1 MIEIPFDPSFWLG
14 PVRVAWH
21 SFFSYVGLLAGAWL
35 SFRCARHLVKDQ
47 RIYPFALAVVA
58 GGLIGARAMHLLDS
72 WPRYEG
78 DPIEAFAIWNGGIG
92 TMGAPLGSTIA
103 GYLAAWRLRL
113 PVGFMFDTT
122 VIGIALGLAIG
133 RIGDIVNGE
142 HHTAGCSGVPWCVGY
157 THPQTLGQP
166 GPVHPVV
173 AYDLAWDLVILA
185 ATYAMWRR
193 VRGRQPEGR
202 VWMLFLLLYGTGR
215 VLSSSLRLDPQVW
228 AGLQGG
234 QLAGLLYAAVGGLSL
249 AWLTATGRAR
259 RSGGSS

>member
-1 MIEIPFDPSFWLG
+1 MIEIPLDPGFSLG

-35 SFRCARHLVKDQ
+35 SFRCARYLVKDQ

-58 GGLIGARAMHLLDS
+58 GGLVGARLMHLLDS
-72 WPRYEG
+72 WPRYMTN
-78 DPIEAFAIWNGGIG
+78 PIEMLAIWNGGIG
-92 TMGAPLGSTIA
+92 TMGAPLGSSIT
-103 GYLAAWRLRL
+103 GYLAARRLRL
-113 PVGFMFDTT
+113 PIGFMFDTT

-133 RIGDIVNGE
+133 RIGDVINGE
-142 HHTAGCSGVPWCVGY
+142 HPSAACSGVPWCVGY
-157 THPQTLGQP
+157 THPATLGQP

-185 ATYAMWRR
+185 SSYALWRR

-202 VWMLFLLLYGTGR
+202 VWMLFLLLYGAGR
-215 VLSSSLRLDPQVW
+215 VLTSSLRLDPVVF

-234 QLAGLLYAAVGGLSL
+234 QLAGILYVLAGASGLIWIALRTS
-249 AWLTATGRAR
+249 GRRPR
-259 RSGGSS
+259 R

>member
-1 MIEIPFDPSFWLG
+1 MIEIPFDPSFSLG

-35 SFRCARHLVKDQ
+35 SFRCARYLVKDR
-47 RIYPFALAVVA
+47 RIYPFAIAVVA
-58 GGLIGARAMHLLDS
+58 GGLVGARAMHLLDS
-72 WPRYEG
+72 WPRYA
-78 DPIEAFAIWNGGIG
+78 EAPLGALAIWNGGIG
-92 TMGAPLGSTIA
+92 TMGAPLGSSIA
-103 GYLAAWRLRL
+103 GLLAARRLRL

-142 HHTAGCSGVPWCVGY
+142 HPTAECAGVPWCVGY
-157 THPQTLGQP
+157 THPATLGQP

-185 ATYAMWRR
+185 GTYALWRR
-193 VRGRQPEGR
+193 IRGRQPEGR

-249 AWLTATGRAR
+249 AWLTATSRAR